1 MVAGPEFS
9 YGRSLV
15 CRTTGRRGRSA
26 RGRDRAR
33 RGLSAAQVLAESG
46 PDSGL
51 CQDWSRRELGLQ
63 VQVVDRPALGRG
75 HGFHV
80 PHRRG
85 VVERTK
91 A

>member
-1 MVAGPEFS
+1 MLLEIG
-9 YGRSLV
+9 
-15 CRTTGRRGRSA
+15 
-26 RGRDRAR
+26 
-33 RGLSAAQVLAESG
+33 GLSAAQVLAKSG

-51 CQDWSRRELGLQ
+51 YQDWSCRELGVQ
-63 VQVVDRPALGRG
+63 VQVVDRLALGRG

-85 VVERTK
+85 VVERTN